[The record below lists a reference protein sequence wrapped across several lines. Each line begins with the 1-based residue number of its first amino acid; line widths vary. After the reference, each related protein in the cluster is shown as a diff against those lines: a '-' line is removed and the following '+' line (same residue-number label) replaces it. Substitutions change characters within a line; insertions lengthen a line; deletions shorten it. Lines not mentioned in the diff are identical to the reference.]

1 MKTKTYF
8 NNINKKA
15 VKDIQKGGKW
25 INTTAGL
32 YFTDAKAYAA
42 FLAPFF
48 EMESQAGD
56 VCRENDR
63 QWTDGIARIFEN
75 ITKQEKE
82 TPGETATITAGTM
95 RNAEATKK
103 VIMLK
108 SEKYTQYIDS
118 KVFYGIPDGA
128 TVKLY
133 GDKTPAAVFYNEML
147 IAIYCPIN
155 PGENS
160 YFTESQPEKKERKE
174 PQSRRG
180 EFWINTNPKPQ
191 KVTGFIF
198 EAAGVLFGVHK
209 NGDRKY
215 SQWTITDI
223 ESGLSCGEKRTKAE
237 AIKDAERIAEMIKKY
252 RENPENSAFYTAQC
266 EKMRKAKAEAGELD
280 EERAKIDEIS
290 EETTASD
297 KTTTEAEKEPKT
309 GEILTDEVTEEA
321 ASCREN
327 LPKASEANQETNTGE
342 ALPDGSDATGKASEA
357 SQETSGNTRTTSAAS
372 QAAAPDAAEQTE
384 KQTEAATHT
393 EPKTAPNSPETKR
406 AEQIPANEENTR
418 EKAKTKPG
426 KIRGSPNKKIHLYFQ
441 IEPRNPT
448 AKIKTNTHFC
458 PKSKRN
464 LHGYI
469 RLPHHYKNHLQR
481 RKTWQHS
488 L

>member
-15 VKDIQKGGKW
+15 VKDIQKGGRW

-48 EMESQAGD
+48 DMESAAGD

-63 QWTDGIARIFEN
+63 QWADGIARIFEN
-75 ITKQEKE
+75 TAKQEAT
-82 TPGETATITAGTM
+82 TPGETATVTAGTM

-118 KVFYGIPDGA
+118 KAFYGIPDGA
-128 TVKLY
+128 IIKLY
-133 GDKTPAAVFYNEML
+133 SDRTPAAVFYNEML
-147 IAIYCPIN
+147 IAVYCPIK
-155 PGENS
+155 PSENS

-180 EFWINTNPKPQ
+180 EFWINTNPKPK

-198 EAAGVLFGVHK
+198 EATGVLFGVHK
-209 NGDRKY
+209 NGGGKY
-215 SQWTITDI
+215 SQWTITDL

-237 AIKDAERIAEMIKKY
+237 AIKDAARIAEMIKKY

-297 KTTTEAEKEPKT
+297 TATTEAEKEPKT
-309 GEILTDEVTEEA
+309 GEILTDEA
-321 ASCREN
+321 ATN
-327 LPKASEANQETNTGE
+327 LPKASEAN
-342 ALPDGSDATGKASEA
+342 
-357 SQETSGNTRTTSAAS
+357 QETSGNTRTTSAA
-372 QAAAPDAAEQTE
+372 E
-384 KQTEAATHT
+384 QTEAATHT
-393 EPKTAPNSPETKR
+393 EPQTAPNSPETKR
-406 AEQIPANEENTR
+406 AEQIPASEENTR
-418 EKAKTKPG
+418 EKAKTTPG

-448 AKIKTNTHFC
+448 AKIKTNAHFC

-481 RKTWQHS
+481 R
-488 L
+488 